1 MVEKPWARV
10 HADPDAEA
18 QGLIAGTQQGHP
30 TSLESNRQL
39 AALQGGGW
47 VQANT
52 GVGVLFHEE
61 HTHKQGLVY
70 RAGS

>member
-39 AALQGGGW
+39 LCREAG
-47 VQANT
+47 
-52 GVGVLFHEE
+52 E
-61 HTHKQGLVY
+61 Y
-70 RAGS
+70 RPTLG

>member
-1 MVEKPWARV
+1 MVEKPGARV

-39 AALQGGGW
+39 AALQGGG
-47 VQANT
+47 
-52 GVGVLFHEE
+52 
-61 HTHKQGLVY
+61 
-70 RAGS
+70 